1 MQIVLKAFRRAASHP
16 TSFQAFN
23 SWEKRGRGWN
33 IEKAGVGGSK
43 EDFFHYPANC
53 SFFQMTTNE
62 CLCEWGLC
70 SLFLVI
76 RKKVRVHTMCYL
88 AEKIVCPILLHYY
101 ICYFCTQ
108 IHADTTQMLRH
119 VFDITQM
126 GLGRETALRHTSNI
140 CYTPV
145 LLRYYMLSN
154 WGRHQARFFSFC
166 PEYVMTIYGDTSKY
180 CTQVCSGGVTIL
192 ICFLIKYWSCQKTCP
207 WGMNVSC
214 FLI

>member
-1 MQIVLKAFRRAASHP
+1 MEYWKSWSRRIQRRFFFITQQIALSFRWQRMNAFVNE
-16 TSFQAFN
+16 AF
-23 SWEKRGRGWN
+23 
-33 IEKAGVGGSK
+33 A
-43 EDFFHYPANC
+43 
-53 SFFQMTTNE
+53 
-62 CLCEWGLC
+62 
-70 SLFLVI
+70 LFLVI

-180 CTQVCSGGVTIL
+180 YTLQWWCNYLDLLSYQVLKLS
-192 ICFLIKYWSCQKTCP
+192 K
-207 WGMNVSC
+207 NVSLRNEC
-214 FLI
+214 ILLSDIKNVKTASQTYSEFLSLSFRIMKCTMHYY

>member
-1 MQIVLKAFRRAASHP
+1 MNAFVNE
-16 TSFQAFN
+16 AF
-23 SWEKRGRGWN
+23 
-33 IEKAGVGGSK
+33 A
-43 EDFFHYPANC
+43 
-53 SFFQMTTNE
+53 
-62 CLCEWGLC
+62 
-70 SLFLVI
+70 LFLVI

-88 AEKIVCPILLHYY
+88 AEKIVPNTAALL
-101 ICYFCTQ
+101 CCFCTQ

-126 GLGRETALRHTSNI
+126 GLGRETIALLST
-140 CYTPV
+140 YKQY
-145 LLRYYMLSN
+145 LLHASAFTLLHAKQLRPPP
-154 WGRHQARFFSFC
+154 GTIFSFC